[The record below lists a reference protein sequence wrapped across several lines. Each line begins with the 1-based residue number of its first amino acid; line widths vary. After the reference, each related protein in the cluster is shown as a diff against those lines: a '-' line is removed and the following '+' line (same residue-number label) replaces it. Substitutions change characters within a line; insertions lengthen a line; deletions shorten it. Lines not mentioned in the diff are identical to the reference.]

1 MVSIYKR
8 GRTWYADLR
17 DHGGGRVSLRTADET
32 VARLKASQMERDA
45 YLGVTRAVDKAAT
58 GPTLGEAWNRAYRMH
73 WAGDK
78 SIRTVEMRER
88 AIYASIPATT
98 PLAQVAGLIDKL
110 VADLQAK
117 GNTLTTV
124 NRNMCALRTVLKL
137 AVEWGML
144 AAVPKLPTFKEGD
157 RRTFT
162 FSPKDEARLIE
173 GFMDANK
180 PAMANLVI
188 VLIDTGARLGE
199 VVARDKV
206 AHEGNMMRLWGT
218 KNGGERSVPLT
229 PRAQGALSAWLAGPV
244 LTKDMVEWHWSQLR
258 RNLGEQD
265 NPGWVIHALRHTCCT
280 RLLRAGLDV
289 AKVRLWMGHLDI
301 ATTMI
306 YSHLVAQDLTEGAT
320 ILSQYRGA

>member
-1 MVSIYKR
+1 MVNVYKR
-8 GRTWYADLR
+8 GKTWYADLR
-17 DHGGGRVSLRTADET
+17 DHGGGRVSLRTGDET
-32 VARLKASQMERDA
+32 VARLKASQLERDA
-45 YLGVTRAVDKAAT
+45 YLGVTRVVERAAV
-58 GPTLGEAWNRAYRMH
+58 GPTLGEAWNRAYRLH

-88 AIYASIPATT
+88 AVYASIPATT
-98 PLAQVAGLIDKL
+98 PLAQVGGLVEKL
-110 VADLQAK
+110 VADQQAK
-117 GNTLTTV
+117 GNTLTTI

-162 FSPKDEARLIE
+162 FSPADEARLIE

-199 VVARDKV
+199 LVAREKL
-206 AHEGNMMRLWGT
+206 AHEGATMRLWGT
-218 KNGGERSVPLT
+218 KNGGERTIPLT
-229 PRAQGALSAWLAGPV
+229 PRAQSALSAWLAGPV
-244 LTKDMVEWHWSQLR
+244 LNKDMVEHHWAQLR
-258 RNLGEQD
+258 RNLGEQG
-265 NPGWVIHALRHTCCT
+265 NAGWIIHALRHTCCT
-280 RLLRAGLDV
+280 RLLRSGLDV
-289 AKVRLWMGHLDI
+289 ALVRLWMGHLDI

-306 YSHLVAQDLTEGAT
+306 YAHLVAQDLTKGAT
-320 ILSQYRGA
+320 MLAAYRGA